1 MDPTIA
7 SLVGTLVITTAGSFL
22 GAFTSH
28 ALIQRRTESAFR
40 KKRRLEASGQMLE
53 ALRTLEGMLRDREC
67 MTAGDWVNPIRA
79 FYEAADDAA
88 YVLPEGLRHVKRS
101 VRAALGEALG
111 IVTAIDLRGGFADGE
126 RVTDFD
132 EWRGYAA
139 DYLAGCSGQLRNWRD
154 SGRSSVSMLTYDAWL
169 RQAGLHS
176 ESFVS
181 PSRGVNPRA
190 WAKFDGSL

>member
-1 MDPTIA
+1 MDATIA
-7 SLVGTLVITTAGSFL
+7 SLVGTLVITAAGSFL

-28 ALIQRRTESAFR
+28 AFIQRRTESAFR

-53 ALRTLEGMLRDREC
+53 ALRTLETMLRDREC
-67 MTAGDWVNPIRA
+67 MMAVDWVNPIRA

-88 YVLPEGLRHVKRS
+88 YVLPEGLQHVKRS

-111 IVTAIDLRGGFADGE
+111 IVTLIDLRGGFADGE
-126 RVTDFD
+126 RVAGFD

-154 SGRSSVSMLTYDAWL
+154 SGKAAVSMATYDQWL
-169 RQAGLHS
+169 RRAG
-176 ESFVS
+176 
-181 PSRGVNPRA
+181 SRPEIKASSAIG
-190 WAKFDGSL
+190 K